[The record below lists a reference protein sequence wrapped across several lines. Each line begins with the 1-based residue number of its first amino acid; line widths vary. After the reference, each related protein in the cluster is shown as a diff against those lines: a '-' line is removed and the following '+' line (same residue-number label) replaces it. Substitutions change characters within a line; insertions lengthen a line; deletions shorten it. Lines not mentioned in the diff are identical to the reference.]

1 MSKVSS
7 VLLACLIAAGPGG
20 VSAALAHTAARG
32 ASADLAGAD
41 DDRTARGQ
49 IEIVVSLTEQR
60 AYVYRDGVQIAESEA
75 STGKEGHETPTGVFS
90 ILEKERYHRSSKYND
105 APMPYM
111 QRLTWYGV
119 ALHGG
124 ELPGYAA
131 SHGCIRLPL
140 AFARKLFGLTS
151 VGATVVVTDGPPD
164 AEALAGH
171 PSEASPDETSPD
183 EAAAPDQV
191 QPDRVESDPV
201 QAEEPISDNDTDA
214 PDGGNRPQ

>member
-1 MSKVSS
+1 MSKVPS
-7 VLLACLIAAGPGG
+7 VLLACLLAAGPVGL
-20 VSAALAHTAARG
+20 SAALAHTSAHSEDAELSRAEPDRAARG
-32 ASADLAGAD
+32 PV
-41 DDRTARGQ
+41 
-49 IEIVVSLTEQR
+49 EIVVSLSEQR
-60 AYVYRDGVQIAESEA
+60 AYVYRGGVQIAESEA

-90 ILEKERYHRSSKYND
+90 ILEKARYHRSSKYND

-140 AFARKLFGLTS
+140 AFARKLFGLTT

-164 AEALAGH
+164 AEALSGH
-171 PSEASPDETSPD
+171 PTASPDED
-183 EAAAPDQV
+183 APDQM
-191 QPDRVESDPV
+191 QPDRVQPDQGAV
-201 QAEEPISDNDTDA
+201 EEPIADDEPDASPDT
-214 PDGGNRPQ
+214 P